1 LLILFSYPAG
11 KLERLSD
18 NSVRLFIKM
27 TPHGSIEKM
36 HKIGEKYDSPYFKI
50 VLNFM
55 IQFIE

>member
-1 LLILFSYPAG
+1 VLLILFSYPAG

-36 HKIGEKYDSPYFKI
+36 NKIGGKI
-50 VLNFM
+50 
-55 IQFIE
+55 